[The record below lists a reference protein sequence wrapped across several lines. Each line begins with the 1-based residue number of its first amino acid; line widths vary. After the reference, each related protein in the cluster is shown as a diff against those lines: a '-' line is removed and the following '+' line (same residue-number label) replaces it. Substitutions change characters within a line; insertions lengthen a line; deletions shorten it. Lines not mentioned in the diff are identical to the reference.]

1 MLCLSMMK
9 CSECS
14 RRSRTDWM
22 EKVSSGLER
31 ARWGSL
37 KRKVKARRRRSSLR
51 RGWVKGR
58 EEMARERRAGEWVWE

>member
-1 MLCLSMMK
+1 
-9 CSECS
+9 
-14 RRSRTDWM
+14 M

-37 KRKVKARRRRSSLR
+37 KRKVRARRRRSSLR